1 MSAILQYM
9 AREQDR
15 TIDRL
20 ANRRKNIEIVTAK
33 TNETKQE

>member
-1 MSAILQYM
+1 M

-20 ANRRKNIEIVTAK
+20 ANRRKNIAVVTAK
-33 TNETKQE
+33 TNATQKELSRIEAD